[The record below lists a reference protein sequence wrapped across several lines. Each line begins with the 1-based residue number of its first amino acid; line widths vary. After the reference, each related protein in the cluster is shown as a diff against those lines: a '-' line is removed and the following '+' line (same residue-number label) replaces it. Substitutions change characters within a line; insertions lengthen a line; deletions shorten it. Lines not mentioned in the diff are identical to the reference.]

1 MGGLQGDTCGPKRP
15 FLLVSGVPAG
25 WGGGGAAKAAW
36 GPSAASCR
44 ERGASGRP
52 RGPKG
57 SSCSGSRPGASPG
70 DPRRRRSP
78 RPGRR
83 GRGCGETGGKPRCPV
98 FSVKLE
104 RGALGRKFAAP
115 APQAPEAPRDARS
128 APRSSEAA
136 GGRAAPSE
144 RNFGDGEP
152 QYHVRSLVSAGN
164 APQSDPRGE
173 PAAGSPAS
181 AALAL
186 NSRGPFPRASEA
198 PPWPPLVHDGDS
210 EAPTDSLPR
219 VPGGGRTRD
228 AHGRLRGSVTAAA
241 PSARPPR
248 LRFLRGSP
256 LPPRPP
262 RCRIPGSPGPRGL
275 PVPRRREVGVH
286 FVGGRG
292 ARKDRLGTAP
302 SPPVPKTRLEL
313 GTSCRRD
320 EATGLQP
327 PQTPRPSKPRR
338 GPSPQ
343 VRSQTLPASGF
354 GPSAAGTPP
363 PRGPF
368 LGTQTPYGNFEKN
381 FT

>member
-1 MGGLQGDTCGPKRP
+1 MGGLQGDTFGPKRP

-25 WGGGGAAKAAW
+25 WGGGGAAKATW

-78 RPGRR
+78 RPRRR

-115 APQAPEAPRDARS
+115 APQAPEAPPDARS

-152 QYHVRSLVSAGN
+152 QPHVRSLVSAGN

-186 NSRGPFPRASEA
+186 NSGGPFPRASEA

-210 EAPTDSLPR
+210 LPR
-219 VPGGGRTRD
+219 VPGGGRTPR
-228 AHGRLRGSVTAAA
+228 RPRAA
-241 PSARPPR
+241 PRLGHSGGSLGAASTFAFPKGVPAPAPASSVQDPR
-248 LRFLRGSP
+248 V
-256 LPPRPP
+256 
-262 RCRIPGSPGPRGL
+262 PGTPGPPCAPEARSRSSL
-275 PVPRRREVGVH
+275 C
-286 FVGGRG
+286 GR
-292 ARKDRLGTAP
+292 
-302 SPPVPKTRLEL
+302 
-313 GTSCRRD
+313 
-320 EATGLQP
+320 
-327 PQTPRPSKPRR
+327 
-338 GPSPQ
+338 
-343 VRSQTLPASGF
+343 SG
-354 GPSAAGTPP
+354 S
-363 PRGPF
+363 
-368 LGTQTPYGNFEKN
+368 
-381 FT
+381 